1 LSIDM
6 SLYFKCCKMSIVPHM
21 LHGVLASQSLICY
34 LAAPRTCALPG
45 SKFNPPMSIDV
56 KELPSLRNAVG
67 QRHPEMVSLISQ
79 LVEIESPSGDV
90 EGSRAVNDQLENIA
104 EMIPSVSSV
113 DRIISPNCGEHFLIR
128 AFDRNGHGDD
138 KATLILG
145 HTDTVHPRGTLAAH
159 GAPRI
164 AEGRL
169 YGPGVFDMKASCVV
183 ALESLRALTTFA
195 QPRRPVRL
203 LLTCDEETGS
213 ATGRA
218 LVEREAANAAYVL
231 VLEPPLP
238 GGSAK
243 TSRKGVGQWKVA
255 AQGIAAHAGL
265 DPKAGASA
273 ILELARQTER
283 LHSLNDSSGVSFNV
297 GVIRGGTRG
306 NVVAAQAE
314 MEVDAR
320 FSTIDEA
327 RRVAELISSLKSFDK
342 RVSLTITGGINR
354 APLERTAAVASLF
367 RHAQAIASQVGFTLG
382 ECSAGGA
389 SDGNFAAALNVP
401 VLDGLGVDGDGA
413 HAAHE
418 HILLSDIVPRT
429 TLLTGL
435 LATL

>member
-1 LSIDM
+1 M
-6 SLYFKCCKMSIVPHM
+6 SS
-21 LHGVLASQSLICY
+21 
-34 LAAPRTCALPG
+34 
-45 SKFNPPMSIDV
+45 DV
-56 KELPSLRNAVG
+56 KELTSLRDAVE
-67 QRHPEMVSLISQ
+67 QRQHEMVSLISQ
-79 LVEIESPSGDV
+79 LVETESPSGDV
-90 EGSRAVNDQLENIA
+90 QGSRAVNDQLENIA
-104 EMIPSVSSV
+104 QMIPSVSSV

-243 TSRKGVGQWKVA
+243 TSRKGVGQWKVT

-283 LHSLNDSSGVSFNV
+283 LHSLNDSTSGVSFNV

-320 FSTIDEA
+320 FSTMDEA
-327 RRVAELISSLKSFDK
+327 RRVAELISHLESFDK

-367 RHAQAIASQVGFTLG
+367 RHAQAIAAQVGFTLG

-389 SDGNFAAALNVP
+389 SDGNFVAALNVP

-429 TLLTGL
+429 TLLAGL